1 MYKMKLTIP
10 RITEVDI
17 LKLEET
23 FPGFKNVNK
32 VKPIRSEEEA
42 SKVVV
47 DAAHKLVSTY
57 EYVSKILNVT
67 ATETGWDFE
76 LQMGG
81 D

>member
-1 MYKMKLTIP
+1 MYKMNLTIP

-23 FPGFKNVNK
+23 FPGFKNVAK
-32 VKPIRSEEEA
+32 LKPVRSEEEA
-42 SKVVV
+42 RKVVV
-47 DAAHKLVSTY
+47 DAAHKLVRTY
-57 EYVSKILNVT
+57 EYVSEILSVT
-67 ATETGWDFE
+67 VTDTGWDFV